1 MRYERMSLK
10 NINATMQKENA
21 QFLVGVLEVSHQD
34 HLRHSLCCVRTLF
47 RKAKRLK
54 ERKLITNRIVT
65 KEDFENVL
73 TVIRQAEHN
82 NEIGHNQSL
91 QFTALVLFGAY
102 TGQRSYSTIKRLTVG
117 QFKEALSNEKPVL
130 HVQSDQDKIRMAH
143 YCSLHPQVIEAILP
157 LVDGRVNDEPMFTHL
172 AFERWAKF
180 KKIQLTRSNFRFVLG
195 DLRKFAEQWGDVIGW
210 NESNRAYILTHGVR
224 GVEWSNYRH
233 PLPEHVYDVYMNYW
247 SDVCFIQ

>member
-1 MRYERMSLK
+1 MRLCKRKS
-10 NINATMQKENA
+10 A
-21 QFLVGVLEVSHQD
+21 QFLEGVLEVSHQD
-34 HLRHSLCCVRTLF
+34 HLRHSYVAFELF
-47 RKAKRLK
+47 LEKPKRLK

-65 KEDFENVL
+65 KEDIENVL
-73 TVIRQAEHN
+73 TVIRQAKHN

-91 QFTALVLFGAY
+91 QFTAPVLFGAY

-117 QFKEALSNEKPVL
+117 QFKEALRDEKPVL

-172 AFERWAKF
+172 VFERWVKL
-180 KKIQLTRSNFRFVLG
+180 KKIQLSRSNFYFTLG
-195 DLRKFAEQWGDVIGW
+195 DLRKFSEQWGDVIGW

-224 GVEWSNYRH
+224 GVEWTHYLH
-233 PLPEHVYDVYMNYW
+233 PLPEFVYDVYMKNW
-247 SDVCFIQ
+247 NDVCFVR